1 MLRRAA
7 RLALALSLGGCSL
20 FVLDEGEF
28 TGGRGPATDSG
39 VDAAQDAAT
48 TLDGGGGGDGGG
60 GATEAGAPD
69 ASNADGSTSKYA
81 STIVADGPIL
91 YLRFGDTGGTTAKAT
106 VGSDGTYAV
115 AGVSLGAAGALA
127 GDPDPA
133 LTLDGT
139 GTVSLPGASFDG
151 LTPFSVELWV
161 KPSATNTTY
170 GFVVDNSNWN
180 TPRRGWTLL
189 VGEDGTG
196 FERWENDTDR
206 TGLRVDAMS
215 AGAWHHV
222 VGTFDGAT
230 VRLYV
235 DAVRVSSAATS
246 VSLPAR
252 TSTLTVGN
260 QSCDCS
266 GNGFIG
272 SVDELAIYDRPLTE
286 MQIAAHFAAAK

>member
-28 TGGRGPATDSG
+28 TGGREPATDSG
-39 VDAAQDAAT
+39 LDAAPDAAT
-48 TLDGGGGGDGGG
+48 MPDGGG

-69 ASNADGSTSKYA
+69 TSSADGSTSKYA
-81 STIVADGPIL
+81 STIVADGPLL

-115 AGVSLGAAGALA
+115 AGVSLGAPGALA
-127 GDPDPA
+127 GDPDLA

-161 KPSATNTTY
+161 KPSATNTGY
-170 GFVVDNSNWN
+170 GFVVDHSNWN
-180 TPRRGWTLL
+180 APRRGWTLL
-189 VGEDGTG
+189 VGSDGTG
-196 FERWENDTDR
+196 FERWKNDTDR
-206 TGLRVDAMS
+206 TGLRVEAVS
-215 AGAWHHV
+215 AEGWHHV
-222 VGTFDGAT
+222 VGTFDGTT

-246 VSLPAR
+246 VALPAR
-252 TSTLTVGN
+252 ASALTIGN
-260 QSCDCS
+260 QNCDCS

-272 SVDELAIYDRPLTE
+272 SVDELAIYDKALSRE
-286 MQIAAHFAAAK
+286 RIQAHVQAAR